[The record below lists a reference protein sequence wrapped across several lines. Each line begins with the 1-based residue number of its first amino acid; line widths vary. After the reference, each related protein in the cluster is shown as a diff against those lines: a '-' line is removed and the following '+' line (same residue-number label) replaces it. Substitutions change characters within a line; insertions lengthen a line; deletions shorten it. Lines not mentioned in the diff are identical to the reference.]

1 MRKAAIAFVVLVLIV
16 ATLVTFVL
24 PLKLLN
30 QLVPSPIEAKEI
42 TVPELTSRI
51 NNFTLEL
58 YGELLKDNWKRNIVV
73 SPFNVYVALT
83 LLYEGANGT
92 TRTEIGKVL
101 DLIGVDPCN
110 AYQQLLDSLPLS
122 TDDDT
127 ALIIANAVWL
137 REGFPFKTKY
147 VETVKKYYRAEVKY
161 FNNVPQLVTE
171 VNNWVSEK
179 TRGLIKNILNPN
191 AVSEDA
197 VAVLVSAI
205 YFKGEWVKKF
215 KPIKSL
221 RFQAGEKYVNVPGM
235 EVISDVIKVV
245 HGAGYT
251 AVEIPY
257 KNTSITMVIIV
268 PEKYNDIPVKYKE
281 LVLDALRRLN
291 ESNTEE
297 TVWLIMPKFN
307 ITLKTNIVNYL
318 QNMGMT
324 EVFTPGKADLTKMA
338 NVKAG
343 EIWVDKIIHQ
353 AVIKVNEKGTE
364 AAAATAIIVP
374 TGFPQVYEK
383 VIVDK
388 PFIYMLR
395 DKETNTILFVGHVIN
410 PVETG

>member
-1 MRKAAIAFVVLVLIV
+1 MRKAAIAFAVLVLLV
-16 ATLVTFVL
+16 ATFAIFVS
-24 PLKLLN
+24 PLGLLN
-30 QLVPSPIEAKEI
+30 QLVPSPIKAKEI
-42 TVPELTSRI
+42 TVPELTSKI

-58 YGELLKDNWKRNIVV
+58 YGELLRDNWKRNVVV

-92 TRTEIGKVL
+92 TRTEMGKVL
-101 DLIGVDPCN
+101 DFIGVDPCN

-147 VETVKKYYRAEVKY
+147 VEAVKKYYRAEVKY

-364 AAAATAIIVP
+364 AAAATAIIVE
-374 TGFPQVYEK
+374 TGLPQVGEK
-383 VIVDK
+383 VIVNK

-395 DKETNTILFVGHVIN
+395 DKETNTILFIGHVIN
-410 PVETG
+410 PAETG

>member
-161 FNNVPQLVTE
+161 FNDVSQLVAE
-171 VNNWVSEK
+171 VNGWVSEK

-191 AVSEDA
+191 AVSEDV

-215 KPIKSL
+215 KPIGPL
-221 RFQAGEKYVNVPGM
+221 RFWTGEEYVNAPGM

-245 HGAGYT
+245 HGTDYT

-364 AAAATAIIVP
+364 AAAATAIIVE
-374 TGFPQVYEK
+374 TGLPQVGEK
-383 VIVDK
+383 VIVNK

-395 DKETNTILFVGHVIN
+395 DKETNTILFIGHVIN
-410 PVETG
+410 PAETG